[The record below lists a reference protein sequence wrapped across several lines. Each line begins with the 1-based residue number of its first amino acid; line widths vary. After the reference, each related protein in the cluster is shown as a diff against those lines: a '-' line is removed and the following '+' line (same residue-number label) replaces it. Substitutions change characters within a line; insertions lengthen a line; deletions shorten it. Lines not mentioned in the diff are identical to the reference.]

1 MIIQADDKIELITEK
16 TRTDGTGGKI
26 GLSENWRDET
36 DVVHDENGK
45 EVIYSYWNGE
55 KYISPDVYKALS
67 YEDSLSFL
75 PCKER
80 IFRPHTIPHSSIR
93 FRGNSIYLHIGKM
106 SFQSEEMLFS
116 SRYRK
121 LLETFHEARP
131 NVFEYSTKG
140 GNRPIEASRR
150 KLLNWFRLYEYEY
163 DILIMDKE
171 LGRKVFEEMRPSARK
186 IYETTLYLKGA
197 GEKQGK
203 TVKMYLLQEG
213 FYKIEITFRKDTF
226 KKLGLDIRKMTHQ
239 ENCIE
244 YLRHEAIGEI
254 MKLKGGEA
262 VEQLQLNFVT
272 ENNILAR
279 IVKLE
284 NDSQRTE
291 QRFAGIE
298 NDRQR
303 TEQRFA
309 GIENELKELRRA
321 LVKQRTKTTRKR

>member
-1 MIIQADDKIELITEK
+1 MIIQADDKIELISEK
-16 TRTDGTGGKI
+16 TRTDGSGVKI

-36 DVVHDENGK
+36 DIVHDENGK

-55 KYISPDVYKALS
+55 KFISPDAYKALS
-67 YEDSLSFL
+67 YKDSLSFM

-80 IFRPHTIPHSSIR
+80 IFRPDTIPHSSIR
-93 FRGNSIYLHIGKM
+93 FRGNSIHLHIGKM

-203 TVKMYLLQEG
+203 TVKIYLLQEG
-213 FYKIEITFRKDTF
+213 IFKIEITFRKDTF

-262 VEQLQLNFVT
+262 VKQLQFNFVA

-279 IVKLE
+279 IIKLE
-284 NDSQRTE
+284 NDTD
-291 QRFAGIE
+291 QRFNI
-298 NDRQR
+298 

-321 LVKQRTKTTRKR
+321 LVKQRSERRKQETN

>member
-1 MIIQADDKIELITEK
+1 MIIQADDKIELIAEK

-36 DVVHDENGK
+36 DIVHDENGK

-55 KYISPDVYKALS
+55 KFISPDDYKALS
-67 YEDSLSFL
+67 YEDSLRFM

-80 IFRPHTIPHSSIR
+80 IFRPYTIPHSSIR

-140 GNRPIEASRR
+140 GNRPIEASRQ

-163 DILIMDKE
+163 DILIMNKE
-171 LGRKVFEEMRPSARK
+171 LGREVFEEMRPSARK
-186 IYETTLYLKGA
+186 IYDTTIYLKGA

-203 TVKMYLLQEG
+203 TVKMYLLQKG
-213 FYKIEITFRKDTF
+213 IWKIEITFRKDTF
-226 KKLGLDIRKMTHQ
+226 KKLKLDIRKMTQQ

-262 VEQLQLNFVT
+262 VKQLQFNFAT

-279 IVKLE
+279 IIKLE
-284 NDSQRTE
+284 NDTKQRFDITE
-291 QRFAGIE
+291 QRFAGI
-298 NDRQR
+298 
-303 TEQRFA
+303 EQRFA

-321 LVKQRTKTTRKR
+321 LVKQRTKETRN